1 MSESFMGWLFGVL
14 LIIGFAVVRTLLPA
28 RKQKRAPV
36 TYCRVA
42 DMERTRRLY
51 QMAEE
56 KLWKTGLQELMLK
69 DFRFQTVLNDADL
82 KDMKTAQ
89 KKFRMMLGEL
99 LPYLH
104 LGPDVRLVVTDNPS
118 LLKTDAL
125 GQYDHSPY
133 KTVSMLVNPS
143 VCADAATLVSA
154 LCHEC
159 THCFMYTYL
168 LNDPDRQLN
177 EGLTDTMAS
186 LIGFSKIMLQAKLN
200 RKLPYLI
207 HPEFEELRR
216 CLLKTRDGLN
226 KQAEQ
231 TKDLENAK
239 AKLKKDLAG
248 ASAMVEQAHAMI
260 AVNKTPKTQKL
271 SKSAMA
277 RLQASLLSLESG
289 DYEEKLRKAAQAP
302 MENLSAVRQTDESV
316 LAICREL
323 HELMQVF

>member
-1 MSESFMGWLFGVL
+1 MSGSFMGWLFGVL

-28 RKQKRAPV
+28 RKQKRAPIA
-36 TYCRVA
+36 YCRVA

-56 KLWKTGLQELMLK
+56 KLRKTGLQELMLK
-69 DFRFQTVLNDADL
+69 DFLFQTVLNDADL

-159 THCFMYTYL
+159 THCFIK
-168 LNDPDRQLN
+168 
-177 EGLTDTMAS
+177 S
-186 LIGFSKIMLQAKLN
+186 FSGGNPL
-200 RKLPYLI
+200 
-207 HPEFEELRR
+207 
-216 CLLKTRDGLN
+216 
-226 KQAEQ
+226 
-231 TKDLENAK
+231 
-239 AKLKKDLAG
+239 
-248 ASAMVEQAHAMI
+248 ASAGGR
-260 AVNKTPKTQKL
+260 
-271 SKSAMA
+271 S
-277 RLQASLLSLESG
+277 RFLLS
-289 DYEEKLRKAAQAP
+289 
-302 MENLSAVRQTDESV
+302 
-316 LAICREL
+316 
-323 HELMQVF
+323 